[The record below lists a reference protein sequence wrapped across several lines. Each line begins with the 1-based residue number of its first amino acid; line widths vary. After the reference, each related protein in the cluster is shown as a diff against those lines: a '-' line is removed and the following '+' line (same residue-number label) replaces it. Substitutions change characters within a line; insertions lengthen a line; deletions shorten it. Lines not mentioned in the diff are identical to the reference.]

1 MPRGMIAAPPFMPP
15 WGMAFPGGMPQ
26 MPPLPGGMPK
36 FPSPPPT
43 QPAFPQNGQPQQP
56 EQPAAAPQ
64 AYQPQIY
71 QPPAYQPPAYQPPAY
86 QPPAYQPPAYQPQGY
101 QQPGYPPQGYMP
113 PGFQP
118 PAYQPLAHSS
128 PLAAAAAFDPIA
140 GQQLAALQQAVQT
153 AQPAPAPTEQATPS
167 GDHPIGEALAPNV
180 QRTVPSVSRVRR
192 PDTYSTKSRDAQYST
207 NG

>member
-1 MPRGMIAAPPFMPP
+1 VPRGMIAAPPFMPP

-26 MPPLPGGMPK
+26 MPPMPGGMPK

-64 AYQPQIY
+64 AYQPQMY
-71 QPPAYQPPAYQPPAY
+71 QPPAYQPPV
-86 QPPAYQPPAYQPQGY
+86 YQPQGY
-101 QQPGYPPQGYMP
+101 QPPGYPPQGYMP

-118 PAYQPLAHSS
+118 PAYQPLAHPS

-153 AQPAPAPTEQATPS
+153 AQPAPVQTEQAAQS
-167 GDHPIGEALAPNV
+167 GDHPIGETVAPKV
-180 QRTVPSVSRVRR
+180 QQPVPSVSRVRR
-192 PDTYSTKSRDAQYST
+192 PDTYSTKSRNAQYST

>member
-26 MPPLPGGMPK
+26 MPPLPGGMPN

-43 QPAFPQNGQPQQP
+43 QPAFPQNSQPQQP

-64 AYQPQIY
+64 AYQPQFY
-71 QPPAYQPPAYQPPAY
+71 QPPV
-86 QPPAYQPPAYQPQGY
+86 YQPQGY

-113 PGFQP
+113 PGPLPQ
-118 PAYQPLAHSS
+118 AYQPLAHPS

-140 GQQLAALQQAVQT
+140 GQQLAALQQAVMA
-153 AQPAPAPTEQATPS
+153 AQPAPVPVEEATPS
-167 GDHPIGEALAPNV
+167 GDHPIGEALAPKV
-180 QRTVPSVSRVRR
+180 ERTTPPVSRVRR
-192 PDTYSTKSRDAQYST
+192 PDTYSTKFRDAQYST
-207 NG
+207 SR